1 MIESNRKKEKAIR
14 GIRSYLRPELGSPLY
29 VDSDSGAVS
38 AETVKYL
45 ETVANLA
52 LEDMEKAG
60 ELSGFLV
67 EIDPDQNVLASS
79 TVEFVIKNVAVGVF
93 RNGVINIGFTTSV

>member
-1 MIESNRKKEKAIR
+1 M
-14 GIRSYLRPELGSPLY
+14 
-29 VDSDSGAVS
+29 S
-38 AETVKYL
+38 ADTVKYI
-45 ETVANLA
+45 ETVAKLA